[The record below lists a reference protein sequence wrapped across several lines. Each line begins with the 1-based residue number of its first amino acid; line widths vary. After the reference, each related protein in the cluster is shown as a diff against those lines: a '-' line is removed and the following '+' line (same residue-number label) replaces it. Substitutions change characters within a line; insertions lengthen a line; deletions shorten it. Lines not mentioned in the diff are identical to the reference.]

1 MDAKNHD
8 TAPNGGLKSATN
20 DYNQSNGK
28 EKLNAL
34 GKKTQMNGR
43 VNHLNAEEETD
54 IEPARK
60 RLCDNE

>member
-1 MDAKNHD
+1 MDAKNND
-8 TAPNGGLKSATN
+8 TAANGGLKSGIK
-20 DYNQSNGK
+20 DQNQSNGIDK
-28 EKLNAL
+28 ANTL

-43 VNHLNAEEETD
+43 ASHLNAEEDTD